1 MKQITGGIT
10 AAKGFQ
16 AAGIEAGI
24 KYQNR
29 KDMAIIYSE
38 KPCVAAGT
46 FTSNVV
52 KAAPVKWDRKLLEES
67 PYVQAVIVNT
77 GIANAGTGAEG
88 MKLCEETA
96 KEASRVLGI
105 PENAHVVHH
114 DVLHGVAEIETV
126 FLAVTTGNDVV
137 DGLGDELAGVRS

>member
-88 MKLCEETA
+88 MHSFVKKRQRRPPGCLA
-96 KEASRVLGI
+96 FRKMPYLSASTGVIGAQLPIDRIKAGI
-105 PENAHVVHH
+105 RQTCR
-114 DVLHGVAEIETV
+114 G
-126 FLAVTTGNDVV
+126 
-137 DGLGDELAGVRS
+137 

>member
-52 KAAPVKWDRKLLEES
+52 KAAPVKWDR
-67 PYVQAVIVNT
+67 
-77 GIANAGTGAEG
+77 
-88 MKLCEETA
+88 
-96 KEASRVLGI
+96 
-105 PENAHVVHH
+105 
-114 DVLHGVAEIETV
+114 
-126 FLAVTTGNDVV
+126 
-137 DGLGDELAGVRS
+137 

>member
-46 FTSNVV
+46 FTSNEIG
-52 KAAPVKWDRKLLEES
+52 R
-67 PYVQAVIVNT
+67 
-77 GIANAGTGAEG
+77 
-88 MKLCEETA
+88 
-96 KEASRVLGI
+96 ASCRERV
-105 PENAHVVHH
+105 
-114 DVLHGVAEIETV
+114 
-126 FLAVTTGNDVV
+126 
-137 DGLGDELAGVRS
+137 

>member
-46 FTSNVV
+46 FTS
-52 KAAPVKWDRKLLEES
+52 LSL
-67 PYVQAVIVNT
+67 IH
-77 GIANAGTGAEG
+77 I
-88 MKLCEETA
+88 L
-96 KEASRVLGI
+96 
-105 PENAHVVHH
+105 
-114 DVLHGVAEIETV
+114 
-126 FLAVTTGNDVV
+126 
-137 DGLGDELAGVRS
+137 

>member
-52 KAAPVKWDRKLLEES
+52 KAAPVKC
-67 PYVQAVIVNT
+67 T
-77 GIANAGTGAEG
+77 GSD
-88 MKLCEETA
+88 CEYRNC
-96 KEASRVLGI
+96 KCRNRRRGNEAL
-105 PENAHVVHH
+105 
-114 DVLHGVAEIETV
+114 
-126 FLAVTTGNDVV
+126 
-137 DGLGDELAGVRS
+137 

>member
-96 KEASRVLGI
+96 KEASGCLAFRKMPYSSDPQVSSGRSSPLTGSRQESADLPRRRTI
-105 PENAHVVHH
+105 P
-114 DVLHGVAEIETV
+114 
-126 FLAVTTGNDVV
+126 
-137 DGLGDELAGVRS
+137 